1 VFLIIVIGIAAN
13 KSDLIEE
20 EKVSEE
26 EVKQFAQEKGIIFG
40 LISACNGY
48 GVTNLFNEL
57 GLKYVE
63 QNEEILNQ
71 SQDNS
76 IELTD
81 KKSKKKKCCNSKK

>member
-1 VFLIIVIGIAAN
+1 MFLIIVIGIAAN
-13 KSDLIEE
+13 KSDLIEK
-20 EKVSEE
+20 EKVLEE
-26 EVKQFAQEKGIIFG
+26 EGKQFAQEKGTIFG
-40 LISACNGY
+40 SISACSGY
-48 GVTNLFNEL
+48 GVTNLFNQL
-57 GLKYVE
+57 GLKYIE